1 MQIREVVRL
10 RKAAILGIAFILVLF
25 TSVSA
30 YGLNPT
36 KNVKDKAP
44 SAPRID
50 QLNFPVLYLC
60 QPNLEGE
67 AVWIVQARLR
77 ELGFEIE
84 PDGKYSSHTSYYV
97 RMFQLAHGMKD
108 DGIVTPQVWKALMEL
123 DTARPC
129 LSSEKENGERLL
141 IVIDVNT
148 RDLAV
153 YQNNKEV
160 RRYPVAVGKSETPTP
175 LGEWAIVQKGVGWG
189 NGFGTRW
196 LGLNVP
202 WGIFGI
208 HGTDKP
214 YSIGTYASH
223 GCIRMFNRDVEKL
236 YPLIP
241 LGTTVRIVDKGRM
254 FPENIKPVAL
264 KKGSSGQRVVYVQS
278 RLKELGIDLDKADG
292 RYGNMTEL
300 AVKYFQVWHNL
311 NPSGEMDEDTYQ
323 AMGMIK

>member
-1 MQIREVVRL
+1 MQIREVIGL
-10 RKAAILGIAFILVLF
+10 RKAAILGIVFILILF
-25 TSVSA
+25 PGATA
-30 YGLNPT
+30 YGLGPAENAEG
-36 KNVKDKAP
+36 KNT

-50 QLNFPVLYLC
+50 QLDFPALYLC

-84 PDGKYSSHTSYYV
+84 PDGRYSSYTSYGV
-97 RMFQLAHGMKD
+97 KMFQLAHAMKD
-108 DGIVTPQVWKALMEL
+108 DGVVTPQVWKELMAVES
-123 DTARPC
+123 AQPC
-129 LSSEKENGERLL
+129 LSPEQQSKERLL
-141 IVIDVNT
+141 IVIDVKT
-148 RDLAV
+148 RNLVV
-153 YQNNKEV
+153 YQNDKEI

-175 LGEWAIVQKGVGWG
+175 LGEWAVVQKGVGWG

-208 HGTDKP
+208 HGTNKP
-214 YSIGTYASH
+214 YSIGSYASH

-241 LGTTVRIVDKGRM
+241 VGTTVRIVDKGKM
-254 FPENIKPVAL
+254 FPENLKPVAL

-278 RLKELGIDLDKADG
+278 RLKELGIELDKADG

-300 AVKYFQVWHNL
+300 AVKYFQVWHDL
-311 NPSGEMDEDTYQ
+311 DPSGEMDEETYR
-323 AMGMIK
+323 AMCMIK

>member
-1 MQIREVVRL
+1 M
-10 RKAAILGIAFILVLF
+10 RKAIVLGMVFIMVLS
-25 TSVSA
+25 TTLTA
-30 YGLNPT
+30 YGLTPT
-36 KNVKDKAP
+36 KVEKDQARP
-44 SAPRID
+44 APRID
-50 QLNFPVLYLC
+50 QFNFPTLYLQ

-67 AVWIVQARLR
+67 AVWMVQARLR

-84 PDGKYSSHTSYYV
+84 PDGRYSSHTSFCV
-97 RMFQLAHGMKD
+97 RIFQLAHGMKD
-108 DGIVTPQVWKALMEL
+108 DGIVTPQVWKELMEL
-123 DTARPC
+123 EPAQPC
-129 LSSEKENGERLL
+129 LSEKQQDGERLL

-148 RDLAV
+148 RNLAV
-153 YQNNKEV
+153 YQNEKEIK
-160 RRYPVAVGKSETPTP
+160 RYPVAVGKSETPTP

-241 LGTTVRIVDKGRM
+241 LGTTVRIVDKGKM
-254 FPENIKPVAL
+254 FPDNLKPVAL

-292 RYGNMTEL
+292 RYGNMTEF
-300 AVKYFQVWHNL
+300 AVKYFQIWHNL
-311 NPSGEMDEDTYQ
+311 NPSGEMDEDTYR